1 LVILDKGL
9 AWSLVG
15 RFEPLKISI
24 FPGCMVLARFQG
36 YELASRIVL
45 ERLGYQIV
53 DRGPFLCCGSSLLP
67 GKTENWINF
76 SAYNLALAEEAGVA
90 IVTLCGNCTQN
101 FKRAN
106 LLLRDD
112 PALRHKTESALGRL
126 GVAYGGGVKVFHIL
140 ELLSERLDA
149 VAKAST
155 RKMGVRAA
163 LTHPCQVF
171 RPKSITGTT
180 DNPQKP
186 QTMRRILDAMGVDIV
201 DYPREYDCCGATS
214 LLFDEDLGLGL
225 GRAKLESARSHGANL
240 TCAACGNCLYLM
252 NRVQQRLPK
261 SERKSAIP
269 VLSITQLMAVAFG
282 FSPKSLRLSR
292 KEVLALG

>member
-1 LVILDKGL
+1 
-9 AWSLVG
+9 
-15 RFEPLKISI
+15 
-24 FPGCMVLARFQG
+24 MVLARFQG
-36 YELASRIVL
+36 YELASRLVL

-53 DRGPFLCCGSSLLP
+53 DSEAFLCCGSSLLP
-67 GKTENWINF
+67 GKTDNWINF
-76 SAYNLALAEEAGVA
+76 SAYNLALAEKIGVP

-112 PALRHKTESALGRL
+112 PALRHKTGLALGRL
-126 GVAYGGGVKVFHIL
+126 GVAYGSGVEVLHIL
-140 ELLSERLDA
+140 ELLSGRLDA
-149 VAKAST
+149 ITKASR
-155 RKMGVRAA
+155 RKIRARTA

-171 RPKSITGTT
+171 RPKSITGTV

-186 QTMRRILDAMGVDIV
+186 QTMRRILDAMGIDTI
-201 DYPREYDCCGATS
+201 DYPREYECCGATS

-225 GRAKLESARSHGANL
+225 GRAKFESAQSHGAGL
-240 TCAACGNCLYLM
+240 ICGACGNCLFLM
-252 NRVQQRLPK
+252 SRVQQRLPK
-261 SERKSAIP
+261 SERESAIP

-292 KEVLALG
+292 KEALALG